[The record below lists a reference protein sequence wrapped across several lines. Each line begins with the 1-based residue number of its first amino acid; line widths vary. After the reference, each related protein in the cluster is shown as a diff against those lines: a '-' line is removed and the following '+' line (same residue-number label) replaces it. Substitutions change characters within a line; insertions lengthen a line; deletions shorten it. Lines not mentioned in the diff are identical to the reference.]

1 MYMIIPYCKGA
12 LFDIIN
18 VATLVVYATI
28 ETKFQC
34 AKNLP
39 KTPRQK
45 PAKNPLKIRQPKIQ
59 QKSFMITLTKNLLKI
74 LNNNKKPLI
83 SSNKTKTFIM
93 KQLFKTDYVIYNKEN
108 DKPIFWSD
116 GIEIVIFGDKSEAIE
131 DARGNEIVISCTELP
146 KHWQNILL
154 QQINN
159 N

>member
-1 MYMIIPYCKGA
+1 
-12 LFDIIN
+12 
-18 VATLVVYATI
+18 
-28 ETKFQC
+28 
-34 AKNLP
+34 
-39 KTPRQK
+39 
-45 PAKNPLKIRQPKIQ
+45 
-59 QKSFMITLTKNLLKI
+59 MITLTKNLLKI